1 MKWITI
7 YKFINSSSDNVI
19 MINIYHVIN
28 NNLVSS
34 KTLSAINNGFK
45 DNNYLADMFSDVASQ
60 YSIEKPR
67 KHISSSVFFQVLTIN
82 NQRGG
87 VNNFSVGFILFNE
100 CFPYSYLLYCKHIL
114 FPRLKNSVIVYIT
127 LTNWNH
133 YDDVISDVYDR
144 QQDGR

>member
-1 MKWITI
+1 
-7 YKFINSSSDNVI
+7 
-19 MINIYHVIN
+19 
-28 NNLVSS
+28 
-34 KTLSAINNGFK
+34 
-45 DNNYLADMFSDVASQ
+45 MFSDVASQ
-60 YSIEKPR
+60 YSIEKPG
-67 KHISSSVFFQVLTIN
+67 KHISSSVFFQVSTISN
-82 NQRGG
+82 WRGG

-100 CFPYSYLLYCKHIL
+100 CFPYSYQLYCKHIL